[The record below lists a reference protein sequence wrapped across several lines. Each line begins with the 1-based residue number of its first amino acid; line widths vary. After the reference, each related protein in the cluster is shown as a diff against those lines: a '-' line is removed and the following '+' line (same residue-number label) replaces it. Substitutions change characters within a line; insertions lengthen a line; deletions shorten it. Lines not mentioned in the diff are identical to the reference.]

1 MVLGDYSDD
10 AALEQF
16 HIAIAA
22 AGDPGMVASEGFER
36 RLSLYWHGEPNS
48 DVQALIKA
56 ARSAGVTVAVNQRSW
71 TNSDL
76 SAARDRIFAD
86 ASLMS
91 TLGVSLLRFSP
102 HADGID
108 VGLARTTD
116 ATDWE
121 GAQTRLQAVAGGIPV
136 HVFASDPVMD

>member
-1 MVLGDYSDD
+1 MVLRDYSGET
-10 AALEQF
+10 ALEQF
-16 HIAIAA
+16 HIAITA
-22 AGDPGMVASEGFER
+22 AGDPGMVASEGFDR

-56 ARSAGVTVAVNQRSW
+56 ARSAGVTVAVNQRTW
-71 TNSDL
+71 TKSDL

-86 ASLMS
+86 ASLLN
-91 TLGVSLLRFSP
+91 TLGVSLLRFSL

-108 VGLARTTD
+108 VGLAHTTG
-116 ATDWE
+116 TTEWE
-121 GAQTRLQAVAGGIPV
+121 SAQARLQAVAGGIPV